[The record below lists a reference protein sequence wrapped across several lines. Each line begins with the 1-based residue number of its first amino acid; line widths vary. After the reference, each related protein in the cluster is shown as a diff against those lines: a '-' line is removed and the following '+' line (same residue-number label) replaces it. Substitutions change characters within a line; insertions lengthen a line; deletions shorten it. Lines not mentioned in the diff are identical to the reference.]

1 MKSTS
6 SDRKQCVSVVAPN
19 WLGDAVM
26 ARALIGM
33 LAASGVRLSVVA
45 PPYTS
50 TVYRGMAELDELVVD
65 GEDGRLRRIAAR
77 TAMFRALRPDAVV
90 LLPPSFSSSLPPWL
104 AGVPVRTGDASDG
117 RRALLS
123 DALDPPAS
131 RAEHLSQTYLRLG
144 RVTLEKLGLEE
155 PQRWLPAELN
165 VSEADREEARR
176 LCRDAGV
183 TGHTY
188 AVIVPGATFGPAKAW
203 PGDRF
208 GELCGKIVQTMPVMV
223 AGGAREEAM
232 CATVCQGKDGVH
244 NVAGQTSL
252 GGFMALMEA
261 AAVVVANDS
270 GSPHLSAAMG
280 TPTVTLFGSTSP
292 DWTSPLGA
300 HVEVVQHPVDCNP
313 CFRRTCPTQL
323 ECFIGIE
330 VDDVHAPVIALLSA
344 RFPQA
349 HGVSDPA

>member
-6 SDRKQCVSVVAPN
+6 SDRKQRVSVVAPN
-19 WLGDAVM
+19 WLGDAVL

-65 GEDGRLRRIAAR
+65 AEHGRLRRIAAR
-77 TAMFRALRPDAVV
+77 TAMFRVLRPDAVV
-90 LLPPSFSSSLPPWL
+90 VLPPSFSSSLPPWL
-104 AGVPVRTGDASDG
+104 AGVPVRTGDASDR

-123 DALDPPAS
+123 DVLDPPAD
-131 RAEHLSQTYLRLG
+131 RAEHLSETYLRLG
-144 RVTLEKLGLEE
+144 RATLGRLGLQR
-155 PQRWLPAELN
+155 PQRWSPAELN
-165 VSEADREEARR
+165 ASEADRDEARR

-183 TGHTY
+183 TGGKY
-188 AVIVPGATFGPAKAW
+188 AVIVPGAAFGPAKAW

-208 GELCGKIVQTMPVMV
+208 GELCGKIARSMPVMV
-223 AGGAREEAM
+223 AGSAGEEAM
-232 CATVCQGKDGVH
+232 CATVCHGKNGVH

-292 DWTSPLGA
+292 AWTSPLGP
-300 HVEVVQHPVDCNP
+300 HVEVVQHVVDCNP

-323 ECFIGIE
+323 ECFDGIA
-330 VDDVHAPVIALLSA
+330 VDDVHARVIALLSA
-344 RFPQA
+344 RSPGV
-349 HGVSDPA
+349 HGASNPA